1 MSLATT
7 TTPRRIVQSVHTSQ
21 KLQVVDT
28 AVSTHTDQLVGHAAK
43 VTVSTDLATEMQA
56 APLEGK
62 AARDG

>member
-1 MSLATT
+1 M
-7 TTPRRIVQSVHTSQ
+7 
-21 KLQVVDT
+21 VDT